1 MGIRPANKV
10 VVRLRFELWVFILPL
25 QRLLFGLAVPRQGLY
40 RSFPI
45 SDPNLV
51 TVADGILTA
60 GMAGDRW
67 WLLGVGIDFIRGQ

>member
-1 MGIRPANKV
+1 MGTRLVYNS
-10 VVRLRFELWVFILPL
+10 VVRLRFELWVFFLPL
-25 QRLLFGLAVPRQGLY
+25 QWLLLGLAVPRQGLY

-67 WLLGVGIDFIRGQ
+67 WLLGVGSFGGQ